1 MKRLLRRL
9 LTLIT
14 ILLVL
19 TAWGDSGQLYT
30 SSMLPSSLINC
41 ITQDKYG
48 FIWVGTDY
56 GLSRFDGYHFVNYLH
71 HDNDSTSISD
81 NIISSFL
88 IDKQG
93 RLWVGSAKG
102 LMQYDYSNDSFRRY
116 ALPDGRNPRIY
127 SIIEGRE
134 GNILVGSAG
143 YGLYSIAPETDAVTW

>member
-88 IDKQG
+88 IDK
-93 RLWVGSAKG
+93 
-102 LMQYDYSNDSFRRY
+102 
-116 ALPDGRNPRIY
+116 
-127 SIIEGRE
+127 
-134 GNILVGSAG
+134 
-143 YGLYSIAPETDAVTW
+143 